1 MSNISKI
8 ELILKKD
15 LPIGF
20 EYGLSLAP
28 ADENDLFKEESA
40 YLKSIRSPARK
51 ESYILGRAAC
61 HQALKKVG
69 LNGPVLRAEDGRP
82 EWPQNITGSLS
93 NKAGFGV
100 AAVTKNPNYLAFGI
114 DLEAQFENT
123 KIAKKIGTQNEII
136 ELNLES
142 DPAILTKLFSA
153 KEALFKA
160 LYPRTRTF
168 FGFLD
173 AELALTP
180 QGFRCLRLEKFPNM
194 SLESI
199 KIRTAATDGLVVSIV
214 WMDKI

>member
-61 HQALKKVG
+61 HEALKKVG
-69 LNGPVLRAEDGRP
+69 LNGPVLRAKDGRP
-82 EWPQNITGSLS
+82 KWPQNITGSLS

-100 AAVTKNPNYLAFGI
+100 AAVTNNPKYLAFGI

-123 KIAKKIGTQNEII
+123 KIAKKIGTQNENI
-136 ELNLES
+136 ELNLER
-142 DPAILTKLFSA
+142 DRTILTKLFSA

-160 LYPRTRTF
+160 LYPRTRKF

-173 AELALTP
+173 AELKIVP
-180 QGFRCLRLEKFPNM
+180 DGFRCLRLDKFPDI
-194 SLESI
+194 SLDSI
-199 KIRTAATDGLVVSIV
+199 KIKTTATDGLIVSIV
-214 WMDKI
+214 WMEQD